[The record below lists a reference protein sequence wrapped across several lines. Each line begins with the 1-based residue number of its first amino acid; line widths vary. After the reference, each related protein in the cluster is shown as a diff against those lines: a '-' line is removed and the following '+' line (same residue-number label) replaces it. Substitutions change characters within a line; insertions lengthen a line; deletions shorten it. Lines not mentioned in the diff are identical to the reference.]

1 MDNGNYY
8 FIGVASYILSS
19 TFTSLALTAFA
30 AVASKA
36 AARVARDTW
45 HVDSHLRHGDR
56 KQDLTGLEG
65 LDKVHLQRAKHSP
78 GSVLRGVEFLNI
90 A

>member
-65 LDKVHLQRAKHSP
+65 LDKVHFNGPSIVRIR
-78 GSVLRGVEFLNI
+78 LRGVEFLNI